1 MPASMTAYAVRETS
15 TEVGTFTWELRAV
28 NHRYLD
34 VQPRLPETLR
44 ALEPEVRER
53 VGAAVGRGRVE
64 CMLRFTPADRAD
76 SIEVDEALV
85 SALVSACHTIDAYIT
100 NPDRLYSL
108 DLLRY
113 PGVVRSPEPDR
124 EALSEP
130 ALDLLDSALD
140 ELAATRE
147 EEGRRLKSLLL
158 DRCERVS
165 ELVAEE
171 RRHADRVSERLRE
184 RLLERLRSLEVDV
197 DEGRMEQELAY
208 QLQKLDVSEELD
220 RLDTHIDAIRD
231 ALDSEEPVGRRL
243 DFLMQEL
250 HREANTLGSKSAD
263 AERSQAS
270 VELKVLIEQMR
281 EQVQNLE

>member
-1 MPASMTAYAVRETS
+1 MTASMTAYAMRETS
-15 TEVGTFTWELRAV
+15 TAAGTFTWELRAV

-85 SALVSACHTIDAYIT
+85 SALVGACHTIDAYIT

-124 EALSEP
+124 EALTEP

-140 ELAATRE
+140 DLAATRN

-171 RRHADRVSERLRE
+171 RRHAHRVGERLRE
-184 RLLERLRSLEVDV
+184 RLLERLRSLEVEV

-250 HREANTLGSKSAD
+250 NREANTLGSKSAD